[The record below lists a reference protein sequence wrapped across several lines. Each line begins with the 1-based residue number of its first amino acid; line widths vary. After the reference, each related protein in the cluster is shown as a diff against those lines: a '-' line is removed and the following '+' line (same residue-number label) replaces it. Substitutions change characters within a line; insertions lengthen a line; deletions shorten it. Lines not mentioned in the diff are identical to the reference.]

1 MNNIEIVEKFIMF
14 FYTGIIAA
22 FGAMGKYL
30 HDNVI
35 KEANFNFW
43 VFLANGAVGF
53 IIGNIVGGFI
63 EGHEYRDGILWLS
76 GFFYVYVI
84 TIIEVLLKKRLD
96 NFIKFRKK

>member
-1 MNNIEIVEKFIMF
+1 MNKLEIFEQIVTF

-35 KEANFNFW
+35 KETNFNFW
-43 VFLANGAVGF
+43 VFLANGFVGF
-53 IIGNIVGGFI
+53 IIGNIVGDFI
-63 EGHEYRDGILWLS
+63 GNDHEYRDGILWLS

-84 TIIEVLLKKRLD
+84 TIIEVALKNKFK
-96 NFIKFRKK
+96 NIKW

>member
-1 MNNIEIVEKFIMF
+1 MNDQDIIEKFIMF
-14 FYTGIIAA
+14 FYTGLIAA

-43 VFLANGAVGF
+43 VFLANGVVGF

-63 EGHEYRDGILWLS
+63 EDHKYRDGILWLS
-76 GFFYVYVI
+76 GFFYVYII
-84 TIIEVLLKKRLD
+84 TLIEVLLKKRIH
-96 NFIKFRKK
+96 NFLAKKK